1 MRREVLREDF
11 LKPLGMS
18 ANALAKALSIPAPR
32 ISDVVR
38 ERPDISAETAIRLA
52 RYFGGHARSWLNLQ
66 TASDLRIAEISN
78 AKRIAREVSPAAA

>member
-38 ERPDISAETAIRLA
+38 ERPDISAETAR
-52 RYFGGHARSWLNLQ
+52 GGSG
-66 TASDLRIAEISN
+66 ISVVM
-78 AKRIAREVSPAAA
+78 RVRG